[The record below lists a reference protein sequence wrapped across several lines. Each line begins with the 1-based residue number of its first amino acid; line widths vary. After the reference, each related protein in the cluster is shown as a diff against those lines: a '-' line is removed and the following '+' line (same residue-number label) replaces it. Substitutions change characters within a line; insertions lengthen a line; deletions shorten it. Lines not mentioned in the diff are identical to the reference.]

1 MMDKQTNRS
10 TRIIVANGGIAAL
23 AAGILFRRNIGA
35 EVDIFTAR
43 DFPNSAA
50 EWFGLLDE
58 NLLVGL
64 SFLAVFDLV
73 NYILLGLMFLALA
86 LVLAWQFSKAAWG
99 ALFTGLAGIVVGFIA
114 NNAFSMLSLS
124 RQYAAA
130 SGGEQS
136 VLEAAGEALLSRGG
150 TSAAYQGNLMT
161 LSLFLIA
168 AAGLTFA
175 VLMLRSSQ
183 FRRVTA
189 IFGILAGVLDLL
201 YCATVLFLPT
211 LAIILIAAAG
221 LCYMIWHILV
231 GLRLLKIKEF

>member
-1 MMDKQTNRS
+1 MDKQTNRS
-10 TRIIVANGGIAAL
+10 TRIIVANGGTAAL
-23 AAGILFRRNIGA
+23 TAGILFRRNIGA

-86 LVLAWQFSKAAWG
+86 LVLAQQFSKAARG

-168 AAGLTFA
+168 AAGLMFSI
-175 VLMLRSSQ
+175 LILRGCQ

-189 IFGILAGVLDLL
+189 IFGILAGALDLL
-201 YCATVLFLPT
+201 YCSTVLFLPT
-211 LAIILIAAAG
+211 LAVILISAAG